1 LPHAGEQRTENASKQ
16 YLAASGAV
24 PISVTER
31 GTIHTGSKIAGTVA
45 RWWITAADAPRVA
58 SAARTF
64 AGPAPDLSTA
74 TATATAEML
83 KRGMMFRLDA
93 MLE

>member
-45 RWWITAADAPRVA
+45 RWWITAADARAWP
-58 SAARTF
+58 AR
-64 AGPAPDLSTA
+64 PA
-74 TATATAEML
+74 
-83 KRGMMFRLDA
+83 RLLA
-93 MLE
+93 RLQTYPPPPPPPPWRAQRPAWARR